1 MLARSPVTNN
11 EQQAMN
17 IIIGSD
23 HAGFDLK
30 EQIRKFLSEKGYNIK
45 DVGTFSHESV
55 DYPLIAKELAQNI
68 AEKKFSR
75 GILLCGS
82 GLGMSITANRFR
94 NVRAALCHNIY
105 TVELSRKH
113 NDANILVLGGRILG
127 SGLAL
132 EMVEIFL
139 HTDFEGGRHLRRL
152 EEIDT

>member
-1 MLARSPVTNN
+1 MLARSPATSN

-30 EQIRKFLSEKGYNIK
+30 EQIRNFLSEKGYDVK

-55 DYPLIAKELAQNI
+55 DYPLIAKEVAQNI

-82 GLGMSITANRFR
+82 GIGMSITANRFK
-94 NVRAALCHNIY
+94 NVLAALCHNLY

-127 SGLAL
+127 SGLSL

-139 HTDFEGGRHLRRL
+139 HTDFQGGRHLRRL

>member
-1 MLARSPVTNN
+1 MLARCPAKSN

-17 IIIGSD
+17 IILGSD

-30 EQIRKFLSEKGYNIK
+30 EKIRKFLSEKGYNVK
-45 DVGTFSHESV
+45 DVGTFSHESA
-55 DYPLIAKELAQNI
+55 DYPLIAKEVAKNI

-82 GLGMSITANRFR
+82 GIGMSITANRFK
-94 NVRAALCHNIY
+94 NVRAALCHNLY

-127 SGLAL
+127 AGLAL

>member
-1 MLARSPVTNN
+1 MLARSPATNN

-30 EQIRKFLSEKGYNIK
+30 EQIRKYLSEKGYNIK

>member
-1 MLARSPVTNN
+1 
-11 EQQAMN
+11 MN

-30 EQIRKFLSEKGYNIK
+30 EEIRKFLFEKNYSVK
-45 DVGTFSHESV
+45 DVGTFSREPV
-55 DYPLIAKELAQNI
+55 DYPLIAQEVAKNI

-82 GLGMSITANRFR
+82 GIGMSIAANRVK
-94 NVRAALCHNIY
+94 NVRAALCHNLY

-113 NDANILVLGGRILG
+113 NDANILVLGGRVLG

-132 EMVEIFL
+132 AMVALFL
-139 HTDFEGGRHLRRL
+139 HTDFEGERHQRRL

>member
-55 DYPLIAKELAQNI
+55 DYPLIAKEVAQNI

-152 EEIDT
+152 EEIDM

>member
-1 MLARSPVTNN
+1 
-11 EQQAMN
+11 MN
-17 IIIGSD
+17 IIVGSD

-30 EQIRKFLSEKGYNIK
+30 EQIRNFLSEKGYNVK
-45 DVGTFSHESV
+45 DVGTFNHESV
-55 DYPLIAKELAQNI
+55 DYPVIAQEVAQNI
-68 AEKKFSR
+68 GEKKFNR

-82 GLGMSITANRFR
+82 GIGMSITANRFK
-94 NVRAALCHNIY
+94 NVRAALCHNLY

-132 EMVEIFL
+132 EMVKIFL
-139 HTDFEGGRHLRRL
+139 HTDFEGGRHSRRL

>member
-1 MLARSPVTNN
+1 
-11 EQQAMN
+11 MN

-30 EQIRKFLSEKGYNIK
+30 EQIRKYLSEKGYNIK

-94 NVRAALCHNIY
+94 NVRAALCHNISGS
-105 TVELSRKH
+105 EM
-113 NDANILVLGGRILG
+113 
-127 SGLAL
+127 SGLPFVTIFIQSSLAGNTMMLIYLSLEAESSAL
-132 EMVEIFL
+132 AWL
-139 HTDFEGGRHLRRL
+139 
-152 EEIDT
+152 

>member
-1 MLARSPVTNN
+1 MSATSPSTIN
-11 EQQAMN
+11 EQQAMK

-30 EQIRKFLSEKGYNIK
+30 EQIRDFLSGKGYHVK

-55 DYPLIAKELAQNI
+55 DYPLIAQEVAKNI
-68 AEKKFSR
+68 TEKKFSR

-82 GLGMSITANRFR
+82 GIGMSITANRYK
-94 NVRAALCHNIY
+94 NVRAALCNDMN

-113 NDANILVLGGRILG
+113 NDANILVLGGRIIDP
-127 SGLAL
+127 GLAL

-139 HTDFEGGRHLRRL
+139 HTDFEGGRHQRRL
-152 EEIDT
+152 NEIDT

>member
-1 MLARSPVTNN
+1 MLARCPATSN

-17 IIIGSD
+17 IIVGSD

-30 EQIRKFLSEKGYNIK
+30 EQIRNFLSEKGYNVK

-55 DYPLIAKELAQNI
+55 DYPLIAKEVAQNI

-82 GLGMSITANRFR
+82 GIGMSITANRFK
-94 NVRAALCHNIY
+94 NVRAALCHNLY

-113 NDANILVLGGRILG
+113 NDANILVLGCRILG

>member
-1 MLARSPVTNN
+1 
-11 EQQAMN
+11 
-17 IIIGSD
+17 
-23 HAGFDLK
+23 
-30 EQIRKFLSEKGYNIK
+30 
-45 DVGTFSHESV
+45 VGAFSHESV
-55 DYPLIAKELAQNI
+55 DYPLIAKEVAQNI

-82 GLGMSITANRFR
+82 GIGMSITANRFK
-94 NVRAALCHNIY
+94 NVRAALCHNFY

-132 EMVEIFL
+132 EMVDIFL
-139 HTDFEGGRHLRRL
+139 HTDFEGGRHQRRL

>member
-1 MLARSPVTNN
+1 
-11 EQQAMN
+11 MN

-30 EQIRKFLSEKGYNIK
+30 EQIRNFLSEKGYNVK

-55 DYPLIAKELAQNI
+55 DYPLIAKEVAQNI

-82 GLGMSITANRFR
+82 GIGMSITANRFK
-94 NVRAALCHNIY
+94 NVRAALCHNLY

-139 HTDFEGGRHLRRL
+139 HTDFQGGRHLRRL

>member
-1 MLARSPVTNN
+1 MLARSPATNN

-30 EQIRKFLSEKGYNIK
+30 EQIKKFLSEKGYVVK
-45 DVGTFSHESV
+45 DVGAFSHESV
-55 DYPLIAKELAQNI
+55 DYPLIAKEVAQNI

-82 GLGMSITANRFR
+82 GIGMSITANRFK
-94 NVRAALCHNIY
+94 NVRAALCHNFY

-132 EMVEIFL
+132 EMVDIFL
-139 HTDFEGGRHLRRL
+139 HTDFEGGRHQRRL

>member
-1 MLARSPVTNN
+1 MLASSPVTNN
-11 EQQAMN
+11 KQQAMN

-132 EMVEIFL
+132 EMVDIFL
-139 HTDFEGGRHLRRL
+139 HTDFEGGRHLRRV

>member
-1 MLARSPVTNN
+1 MLASSPVTNN
-11 EQQAMN
+11 KQQAMN